1 MQPPFVQMPGTK
13 QLSSQSDPFGSSFEQ
28 LFEFSLQTSLQ
39 SVSPSGPGHG
49 FAPPTH
55 VPA

>member
-1 MQPPFVQMPGTK
+1 MK
-13 QLSSQSDPFGSSFEQ
+13 QLSSHSDPLGSSFEQ
-28 LFEFSLQTSLQ
+28 LFEVSSQTSLQ